1 MKSRHPVN
9 AGIAYRW
16 QKVLDCGTKEVT
28 NMRASFHPTRG
39 PLRTVHR
46 LLTLDCPYEEGGIRL
61 RPREFGLERFY
72 SVSAARAAAP
82 NVQHREVAAG
92 ELGADPSGTVR
103 FVYESASGRLRA
115 YERTGQGMREVGA
128 NRDLSG
134 IVVNIS
140 AEGE

>member
-1 MKSRHPVN
+1 
-9 AGIAYRW
+9 
-16 QKVLDCGTKEVT
+16 
-28 NMRASFHPTRG
+28 MRASFHPTRG

-46 LLTLDCPYEEGGIRL
+46 LVTLDCPYEEGGIRL

-82 NVQHREVAAG
+82 NVEHREVAG
-92 ELGADPSGTVR
+92 ELGADPSGTVVR

>member
-1 MKSRHPVN
+1 MQVSRT
-9 AGIAYRW
+9 AGRKW
-16 QKVLDCGTKEVT
+16 LDCGTKEVT

-61 RPREFGLERFY
+61 RPREFGLERFH

-82 NVQHREVAAG
+82 NTEHREVAG
-92 ELGADPSGTVR
+92 ELGADPSETVR
-103 FVYESASGRLRA
+103 FVYESPSGRLRV
-115 YERTGQGMREVGA
+115 YERTGQGMREVEA
-128 NRDLSG
+128 DRDLSG

-140 AEGE
+140 AEGD